1 MAITNARMQMRR
13 GLEADFDPYKMQP
26 GEWAVSLDKKYVRM
40 CFSVGVCVRM
50 ATYDAFE
57 EDMAQI
63 EEILSK
69 CETIEEAVAKINT
82 EVSANAKAVAEYTE
96 QAKKYRD
103 EAKAFRDE
111 AESIAGIGVATRDK
125 AGIVKPDGET
135 ITVDEDGTIHASEGT
150 TDYVD
155 LENKPQIEGVELSG
169 NKTLSE
175 LGIASADDLS
185 TANENINVNSEK
197 ILEVEVK
204 VDTIIE
210 KAELN
215 IKNSA
220 SGENIHLTDSAN
232 SKVVEFG
239 LYGKATQDGEP
250 TTDNP
255 IEIVVSG
262 SDGSVEVVSCGKNL
276 LENTA
281 ESQTSYGIEFTV
293 NTDGSVRAS
302 GTQTGSP
309 LGFTLLITD
318 NWGLQDGTEYILS
331 GANGTSGRT
340 ETLVVVDRTL
350 GSNVAEVESGNEAH
364 FTYVS
369 GHTYEI
375 KVELRSTGTTH
386 DVTFYPMIRLA
397 SDTDDTYEPYK
408 ETVSTISTPNGIAGI
423 KVDSGGNYT
432 DENGQ
437 QWICDEVVKYADG
450 SGKRIQ
456 RIGKAVFDGSADEG
470 WYIDGRG
477 RWITFSL
484 SEEGVNIENIN
495 KSANALCT
503 SYQIKTPAQT
513 YEQIMG
519 VAVNNKT
526 VIVYDSNHSGS
537 DKASWTAYLAENPMI
552 LYYELATP
560 IITYLTAKEI
570 AEIEKLHT
578 FYPVT
583 NISNDADCG
592 MAVTYMADAKNYIDN
607 RLALLET
614 ALVNSI

>member
-13 GLEADFDPYKMQP
+13 GLEADFDPDKMQP

-185 TANENINVNSEK
+185 TANDNINVNSEK
-197 ILEVEVK
+197 ISEVEVK

-215 IKNSA
+215 IKNTA

-232 SKVVEFG
+232 SKAVEFG
-239 LYGKATQDGEP
+239 LYGKAEQNGEP
-250 TTDNP
+250 TPDNP
-255 IEIVVSG
+255 IEITVSG

-276 LENTA
+276 LKNTA
-281 ESQTSYGIEFTV
+281 TTQTKGGITFTV
-293 NTDGSVRAS
+293 NNDGSINITGTETS
-302 GTQTGSP
+302 GTNNGI
-309 LGFTLLITD
+309 TLT
-318 NWGLQDGTEYILS
+318 N
-331 GANGTSGRT
+331 
-340 ETLVVVDRTL
+340 TLVLPKGKYIISHNYSGSYSTIWMFVRNKDTNSSILDVISSEKIVDLTEDTTIQV
-350 GSNVAEVESGNEAH
+350 NI
-364 FTYVS
+364 YVKAGVTINS
-369 GHTYEI
+369 A
-375 KVELRSTGTTH
+375 
-386 DVTFYPMIRLA
+386 TFYPMIRFA
-397 SDTDDTYEPYK
+397 SDTDATYEPYK
-408 ETVSTISTPNGIAGI
+408 ETVSTIPTTDGLAGI
-423 KVDSGGNYT
+423 KVSNGGNYT

-437 QWICDEVVKYADG
+437 QWVCDEIVKYADG

-456 RIGKAVFDGSADEG
+456 RVGKIVFDGSEDEK
-470 WYIDGRG
+470 WMINETNDNTSRC
-477 RWITFSL
+477 
-484 SEEGVNIENIN
+484 VIENIASIKP
-495 KSANALCT
+495 KSYALSNLLPYIYGSNGAIGAIDYYCFAT
-503 SYQIKTPAQT
+503 RNDLNGFTFRLPSTIQTVAQLRT
-513 YEQIMG
+513 FLNG
-519 VAVNNKT
+519 KNL
-526 VIVYDSNHSGS
+526 IVYYS
-537 DKASWTAYLAENPMI
+537 
-552 LYYELATP
+552 LATP
-560 IITYLTAKEI
+560 IETPLSAQEI

-578 FYPVT
+578 FYPIT
-583 NISNDADCG
+583 NISNDSDCG

>member
-13 GLEADFDPYKMQP
+13 GLEADFDPDKMQP

-215 IKNSA
+215 IKNTA

-232 SKVVEFG
+232 SKAVEFG
-239 LYGKATQDGEP
+239 LYGKATQYGEP
-250 TTDNP
+250 TPDNP

-281 ESQTSYGIEFTV
+281 TSKTSSGVTFTV
-293 NTDGSVRAS
+293 NKDGSVSCTGQPTAWSDFRMNNSFILKKGTYKVSSGGDFNNPFIRIIRRSDLKDLYSSRNGNIQTIVVEEECECLAQISAS
-302 GTQTGSP
+302 NSYAFTQGT
-309 LGFTLLITD
+309 I
-318 NWGLQDGTEYILS
+318 
-331 GANGTSGRT
+331 
-340 ETLVVVDRTL
+340 
-350 GSNVAEVESGNEAH
+350 
-364 FTYVS
+364 
-369 GHTYEI
+369 
-375 KVELRSTGTTH
+375 
-386 DVTFYPMIRLA
+386 YPMIRLA
-397 SDTDDTYEPYK
+397 SDTDATYEPYK
-408 ETVSTISTPNGIAGI
+408 ESTITVPTPDGLCGI
-423 KVDSGGNYT
+423 KVSSGGNYT

-437 QWICDEVVKYADG
+437 QWICDEIVKYADG
-450 SGKRIQ
+450 TGKKIQ
-456 RIGKAVFDGSADEG
+456 RIGTKVLDGTESWENGQLLNSDSFYRYFIKTEN
-470 WYIDGRG
+470 
-477 RWITFSL
+477 F
-484 SEEGVNIENIN
+484 NIN
-495 KSANALCT
+495 KTQTPVLCN
-503 SYQIKTPAQT
+503 YFMY
-513 YEQIMG
+513 YE
-519 VAVNNKT
+519 
-526 VIVYDSNHSGS
+526 SGGWYADKEGIYLYS
-537 DKASWTAYLAENPMI
+537 DDLINIDIASKIQSQNEWRAWLAENKPSLSFI
-552 LYYELATP
+552 LAEP
-560 IITYLTAKEI
+560 IITDLSAEEI

-578 FYPVT
+578 FYPIT